1 MRDEVAAFEP
11 PVAPMLTEL
20 QRRWRDTTQPIGAWE
35 RYFLLRTMLGMG
47 AMLAELGARANW
59 HQRLQMLLR
68 AQPEPSFDVVLV
80 HPGESAIMMV
90 RALRDATGLP
100 LRQIEHFVKQSP
112 QTIKQAVPRAE
123 AEALRLRL
131 EQAGAQIELKLV

>member
-1 MRDEVAAFEP
+1 
-11 PVAPMLTEL
+11 
-20 QRRWRDTTQPIGAWE
+20 
-35 RYFLLRTMLGMG
+35 
-47 AMLAELGARANW
+47 
-59 HQRLQMLLR
+59 
-68 AQPEPSFDVVLV
+68 
-80 HPGESAIMMV
+80 MMV